1 MICARNSTELERV
14 RDEFEQLGQPILTV
28 LCDVTDQEQVNQM
41 VDTAEQQ
48 LGSVDV
54 LINNAGI
61 IQMAPLELMTITEYR
76 EAINTHF

>member
-61 IQMAPLELMTITEYR
+61 IQMAPLELMTIAEYR